1 MPVNKRFGQPAFL
14 AALWVPGLSASAL
27 CSQPAEDFQEI
38 VARLNSDQLA
48 EREAA
53 RTDLMLD
60 RKVQLADVESLAR
73 SDGISPEQRLRLR
86 QVARGVFRNHQLPGM
101 GVQFGQVGAAGV
113 GIQAVI
119 EGFPA
124 AASLRPLDSILS
136 VNGEAMFSQDDLRWT
151 ILSYEPGD
159 TLELGVLRDGVTQ
172 VISVTLGSFDDL
184 PNAIPPDD
192 LDRARAFSIRWD
204 RSVGASR
211 APDGVIGAGLS
222 VDRWAE
228 AQSGGKPGEAKSWP
242 LTRESASRVIG
253 FGGQPRASLAVQQ
266 AFTQPAFI
274 PELAGSREY
283 TSTLADVVDQIRSL
297 SRQRTVVDQRAQTL
311 EKHADATANPDQ
323 RDQFRSMRDQALQE
337 LVQIDQQLDVLRE
350 LLRQMRETGR

>member
-1 MPVNKRFGQPAFL
+1 MPGRKPIDR
-14 AALWVPGLSASAL
+14 AALVAALLLCGSMACAASAPPDASVRQL
-27 CSQPAEDFQEI
+27 
-38 VARLNSDQLA
+38 VGKLNSDQLA

-53 RTDLMLD
+53 KVELSTARTLSLP
-60 RKVQLADVESLAR
+60 DVEAMAR
-73 SDGISPEQRLRLR
+73 SDELSPEQRLRLR
-86 QVARGVFRNHQLPGM
+86 QVARGLFRNQKLPGM

-124 AASLRPLDSILS
+124 AKSLRPLDAIFS
-136 VNGEAMFSQDDLRWT
+136 VNGQVMSTQDDLRWT

-172 VISVTLGSFDDL
+172 MVSVELGSFDAL

-192 LDRARAFSIRWD
+192 LDRARAFAIRWD
-204 RSVGASR
+204 RTVGSAP
-211 APDGVIGAGLS
+211 APDGVIGDGLS

-228 AQSGGKPGEAKSWP
+228 VQAGGTSGNNKSWP
-242 LTRESASRVIG
+242 LTRESASRMIG

-274 PELAGSREY
+274 PEMSGSREY
-283 TSTLADVVDQIRSL
+283 TSTVADVVDQIRSL
-297 SRQRTVVDQRAQTL
+297 SRQRAVVDQRAQTL

-337 LVQIDQQLDVLRE
+337 LVQIDQQLDAMREVLRQ
-350 LLRQMRETGR
+350 LRETGR